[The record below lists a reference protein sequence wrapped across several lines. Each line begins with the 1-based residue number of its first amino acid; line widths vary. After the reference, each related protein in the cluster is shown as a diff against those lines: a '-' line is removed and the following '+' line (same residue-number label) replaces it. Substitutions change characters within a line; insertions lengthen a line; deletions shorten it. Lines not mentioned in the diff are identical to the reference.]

1 MTPPVQPPEREDVLT
16 LMAEVLDR
24 QARVHRAESALIQ
37 ARHRLEEAVSRLG
50 RAKQRGADV
59 SPLGEALLAH
69 RTANVAP
76 VSRETLP
83 PRETPPG
90 SLRERIVAAL
100 EAAPGET
107 FTVLRVAAALGH
119 DNRDSVRNTLLVL
132 AGAGRVEKVGI
143 GEYRA
148 KKNGGSS

>member
-1 MTPPVQPPEREDVLT
+1 
-16 LMAEVLDR
+16 MADVLDR

-37 ARHRLEEAVSRLG
+37 ARHRLEEAVNRLA
-50 RAKQRGADV
+50 RAGDRGAKLP
-59 SPLGEALLAH
+59 PLGAALLAH
-69 RTANVAP
+69 RASVAP

-90 SLRERIVAAL
+90 SLRGRIVAAL

-119 DNRDSVRNTLLVL
+119 DNRDSIRNTLLVL

-148 KKNGGSS
+148 KKKGGSS